1 MKKFGIVAIA
11 FLLGVSLTACGGNNN
26 DGTDNSSSTTPSST
40 VSILPETNP
49 TTGTNIPDP
58 DVDSNMPTYT
68 DGTTGTD
75 TTENSTKGNRSRR
88 SY

>member
-26 DGTDNSSSTTPSST
+26 DGTNNSSSTTPSST
-40 VSILPETNP
+40 TGILPETNP

-58 DVDSNMPTYT
+58 DVDTSMPTYT
-68 DGTTGTD
+68 DGTNGTD
-75 TTENSTKGNRSRR
+75 STEDSNTRNASRR